1 MLKIGFGNRVK
12 PRTFDFVPRYYDPA
26 KEELAEKLKKYS
38 DAGTQEDNLE
48 NLKSRI
54 RTNLRMKHYGDPDV
68 RSSQV
73 AKSNIRLLYI
83 IIVLGL
89 VAYILLSSNK
99 IIGLLEAFTQ

>member
-1 MLKIGFGNRVK
+1 MLKIGFGSKIK

-26 KEELAEKLKKYS
+26 KEELQERLKKYEGTS
-38 DAGTQEDNLE
+38 TQEGDLE

-54 RTNLRMKHYGDPDV
+54 RTNLRMKHYGDANL

-89 VAYILLSSNK
+89 AAYLLLSSNK
-99 IIGLLEAFTQ
+99 IISLLEAFTQ